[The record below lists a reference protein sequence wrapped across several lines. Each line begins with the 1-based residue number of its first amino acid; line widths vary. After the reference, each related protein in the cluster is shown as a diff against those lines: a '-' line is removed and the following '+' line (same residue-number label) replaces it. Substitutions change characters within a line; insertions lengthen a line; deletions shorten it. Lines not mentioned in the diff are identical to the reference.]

1 MVGTILFITEEKS
14 ESRELFVIPHMTS
27 TWSCACMQHGFPGK
41 CTDHAACHN
50 LSRLAELTIDGT
62 PLDFDTCVLLA
73 YSL

>member
-1 MVGTILFITEEKS
+1 
-14 ESRELFVIPHMTS
+14 
-27 TWSCACMQHGFPGK
+27 MQHGFPGK